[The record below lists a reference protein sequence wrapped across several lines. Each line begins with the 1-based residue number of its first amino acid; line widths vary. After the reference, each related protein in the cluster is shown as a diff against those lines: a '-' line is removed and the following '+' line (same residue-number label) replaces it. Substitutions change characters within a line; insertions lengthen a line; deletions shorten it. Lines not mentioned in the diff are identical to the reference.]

1 MCEKDQSCSTDNKS
15 VALPSDSW
23 FSYLSLILPL
33 VWDIHIYVVFVR
45 LLLILST
52 KHVTFSNWKP
62 SIKFNVTHRELRKRI
77 EDRKYIYKWP
87 FSLGGQYGCL
97 SFLNI
102 HLCIYFFHTS
112 SVWQDPF
119 YNFFYFN
126 RTDIWTLSDFSLLV
140 NNGILIFSCIIQ
152 VYGKRRQQDRHPV
165 SPSCLTSVFIYI
177 IKKTGH
183 FNRIKKKLF
192 WTFDNELCNTFLIV
206 SDNI

>member
-1 MCEKDQSCSTDNKS
+1 MIWNINWITLELLHYIQISFTRAMCEKDQSCSTDNKS

-23 FSYLSLILPL
+23 FPYLSLILPL

-102 HLCIYFFHTS
+102 HFCIYFFTHPLF
-112 SVWQDPF
+112 DRIRF
-119 YNFFYFN
+119 
-126 RTDIWTLSDFSLLV
+126 IIFS
-140 NNGILIFSCIIQ
+140 ILIGQTFGHYLIF
-152 VYGKRRQQDRHPV
+152 
-165 SPSCLTSVFIYI
+165 PS
-177 IKKTGH
+177 
-183 FNRIKKKLF
+183 
-192 WTFDNELCNTFLIV
+192 
-206 SDNI
+206 